1 MIFRRVR
8 PSVLPTCHRYRR
20 DHDAPTRDARRHGD
34 DSPHLRSCEFFGESL
49 KNRSERRESD
59 RSDSMKIEHVAIYA
73 KNLEALRDFYV
84 KYFQAI
90 SNEMYENPKKGFR
103 SYFLSFSAGARLE
116 LMQKESVPDSLN
128 DPIAQAT
135 GLTHFALSLGSRGGV
150 DRLAE
155 RLRRDGFRIL
165 DGPRQTG
172 DGYYECAFL
181 DPEGNRIEITE

>member
-1 MIFRRVR
+1 VR
-8 PSVLPTCHRYRR
+8 S
-20 DHDAPTRDARRHGD
+20 
-34 DSPHLRSCEFFGESL
+34 
-49 KNRSERRESD
+49 KSD

-116 LMQKESVPDSLN
+116 LMQKESVPESQN
-128 DPIAQAT
+128 DPLAEAT
-135 GLTHFALSLGSRGGV
+135 GLAHLAFSLGSRGSV

-155 RLRRDGFRIL
+155 RLRRDGFRIVE
-165 DGPRQTG
+165 GPRQTG
-172 DGYYECAFL
+172 DGYYECALL

>member
-1 MIFRRVR
+1 
-8 PSVLPTCHRYRR
+8 
-20 DHDAPTRDARRHGD
+20 
-34 DSPHLRSCEFFGESL
+34 
-49 KNRSERRESD
+49 
-59 RSDSMKIEHVAIYA
+59 MKIEHVAIYA
-73 KNLEALRDFYV
+73 KNLEALRDFYI

-90 SNEMYENPKKGFR
+90 SDEMYENPKKGFR

-116 LMQKESVPDSLN
+116 LMQKKAVPDSLN

-135 GLTHFALSLGSRGGV
+135 GLTHFAFSLGSRGGV